1 MPDRGCPSGSAIAYV
16 LNRLPGGISRI
27 AAKERERH
35 SQGELSRLGREIG
48 EAMRKPANHDEPASD
63 NSQRKE
69 S

>member
-1 MPDRGCPSGSAIAYV
+1 MPDRGCPPGSAIAYV
-16 LNRLPGGISRI
+16 LNRLLGGLS
-27 AAKERERH
+27 KERERH
-35 SQGELSRLGREIG
+35 SQGEPSRLGREIG